1 LLYSR
6 HDSQGNPIG
15 FITDL
20 AGNLLYDFT
29 VNSPDKNPPKIFL
42 SIGAVHKDKLYIMF
56 SKKLETS
63 SELISKPEAINL
75 LDWVSRYLRKSS
87 NFTKSSSSIVA
98 PVLANFNSYFKNT
111 IQTGDLQ
118 AIYYNLVGKFK
129 RLEVKHVE
137 YP

>member
-1 LLYSR
+1 MKTAG
-6 HDSQGNPIG
+6 DKKPAIFEKSQHLIFFRQG
-15 FITDL
+15 
-20 AGNLLYDFT
+20 
-29 VNSPDKNPPKIFL
+29 SKN
-42 SIGAVHKDKLYIMF
+42 
-56 SKKLETS
+56 LETS